1 MRLHSSRRQNHINQK
16 SGLDQDHTHIHER
29 NPNHSPNSFWY
40 RNRNHPS
47 RGLYYNEYE
56 NIKEENV

>member
-1 MRLHSSRRQNHINQK
+1 MEREQFTMSYRKNSY
-16 SGLDQDHTHIHER
+16 ER

-47 RGLYYNEYE
+47 RGLYHNESKG
-56 NIKEENV
+56 IEEDNVQ